1 MSANMVANLKLAIE
15 NKNVK
20 SVTGWTDSTAFL
32 HWLKK
37 RRKHKRFIGKR
48 VDKIREKDFI
58 KWYYVPTKQNPAQI
72 GSKENL
78 ISSIPNF
85 WLKGPAWLSDIKK
98 WEDQPRIEAIVESES
113 EAKLI
118 KEILV
123 TNTANNEG
131 CL

>member
-1 MSANMVANLKLAIE
+1 MY
-15 NKNVK
+15 
-20 SVTGWTDSTAFL
+20 
-32 HWLKK
+32 
-37 RRKHKRFIGKR
+37 KRFIGKR

-123 TNTANNEG
+123 TNTANNQR

>member
-58 KWYYVPTKQNPAQI
+58 KWYYAPTK
-72 GSKENL
+72 
-78 ISSIPNF
+78 
-85 WLKGPAWLSDIKK
+85 
-98 WEDQPRIEAIVESES
+98 
-113 EAKLI
+113 
-118 KEILV
+118 
-123 TNTANNEG
+123 
-131 CL
+131 